1 MMSTSPENQRE
12 FISLITEHQAVL
24 RAYIISLMPG
34 SSHTADVL
42 QQTNLILWE
51 KMGQFQPGTTFRA
64 WAFTIARFETLNHRR
79 RLEKQGATFLS
90 EDLTEYLAE
99 QTKEEPQN
107 TEKRI
112 QALELCL
119 RKLRSKDRKL
129 IEHRYHSDNDLSSFA
144 VEVGRPVG
152 SLRVTLHRLRT
163 SLRKCVTARLNT
175 SPLRP

>member
-1 MMSTSPENQRE
+1 MHTSPEHQRE
-12 FISLITEHQAVL
+12 FISQITEHQAVL

-51 KMGQFQPGTTFRA
+51 KMSQFLPGSNFRA

-79 RLEKQGATFLS
+79 KLEKHGALFLS
-90 EDLTEYLAE
+90 EELSDYLAE
-99 QTKEEPQN
+99 QTKEVPLD

-119 RKLRSKDRKL
+119 GKLRSKDRKL
-129 IEHRYHSDNDLSSFA
+129 IEHRYLSANELSDFA
-144 VEVGRPVG
+144 VQVGSTAG
-152 SLRVTLHRLRT
+152 SLRVTLHRLR
-163 SLRKCVTARLNT
+163 SNLRKCVTARLNT